1 MDMILTKITH
11 SMDFNKKDSY
21 IYAITL
27 MGLFTFL
34 FLGVEYFFVNVLSHI
49 VPEAQT
55 VLAQNYVLG
64 ASAAGFVLYALF
76 EHFCKDRLKEVC
88 FIFIALLSV
97 LCMAFIYMG
106 TTYTSVFLLDL
117 FCFYFLG

>member
-11 SMDFNKKDSY
+11 SIDSNKRDSY
-21 IYAITL
+21 IYAVTL

-49 VPEAQT
+49 VSEDQT
-55 VLAQNYVLG
+55 VLAQNYALG
-64 ASAAGFVLYALF
+64 VSAAGFVLYALF

-88 FIFIALLSV
+88 FIFILYCLFYVWLS
-97 LCMAFIYMG
+97 FIWERLIRLF
-106 TTYTSVFLLDL
+106 FLLDL

>member
-11 SMDFNKKDSY
+11 SMDSNKRNSY
-21 IYAITL
+21 IYAVTL

-49 VPEAQT
+49 VSEDQT
-55 VLAQNYVLG
+55 VLAQNYALG
-64 ASAAGFVLYALF
+64 VSAAGFVLYVLF
-76 EHFCKDRLKEVC
+76 DHFCKDRLKEVC

-97 LCMAFIYMG
+97 LCMAFIYMR
-106 TTYTSVFLLDL
+106 TTYTAVFLLDL